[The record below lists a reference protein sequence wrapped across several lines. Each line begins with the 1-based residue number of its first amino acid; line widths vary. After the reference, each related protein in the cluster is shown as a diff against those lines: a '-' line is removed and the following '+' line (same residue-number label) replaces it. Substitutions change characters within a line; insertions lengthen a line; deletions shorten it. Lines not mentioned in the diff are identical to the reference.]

1 MMWRPAC
8 AAGCWSQIIVL
19 GCKPVGAAER
29 LKYEMKVI
37 VDMEENKLTRFLE
50 SFTICMLLNCCE
62 EKRYARAYLRS

>member
-50 SFTICMLLNCCE
+50 SFTI
-62 EKRYARAYLRS
+62 